1 MDSLTQIVL
10 GAAMGEAVAGR
21 KIGNKAMLWGAVAGT
36 IPDLDVFVG
45 PILGWSAE
53 ASLAFHRGISHSI
66 LFAVLAPLLLALYT
80 WWLYGNEHHKKLPV
94 KVLTGIGGVLF
105 LIFCT
110 GILNFIAYQ
119 INGKL
124 NIIFLILTIGILSGL
139 SYFLINKNVINNQPD
154 VNISFGRWYLLFFL
168 AVLTHPILDSCT
180 GYGTQLFQPFSDM
193 RVAWNNISVADPLY
207 TAPFLVF
214 LFLAS
219 TRKKHN
225 RWRSIFNY
233 AGIIY
238 SLIYMGWTIRNKF
251 IVDRVFRDSLAKKEL
266 KYTRYLTTP
275 TILNNV
281 LWHCIAEGD
290 GEYYDGQYSLL
301 DKKKEVNIQVI
312 KKNDQ
317 YIKYGTDKRI
327 KTIKWFTDDY
337 YNVIKMGG
345 DTIQINDLRYGPYTA
360 GDTEDPNN
368 YIFPFLLVPNS
379 ETGEYTMKDQSGPP
393 EDGTMEDFWNTL
405 ITRVKGI

>member
-45 PILGWSAE
+45 PILGWSE
-53 ASLAFHRGISHSI
+53 EVNLAFHRGISHSI
-66 LFAVLAPLLLALYT
+66 LFAILVPLLLALYT
-80 WWLYGNEHHKKLPV
+80 SWLYGNDYHKQLWF
-94 KVLTGIGGVLF
+94 KVLTAVGGMIF
-105 LIFCT
+105 LVFSASI
-110 GILNFIAYQ
+110 INFIAFQ
-119 INGKL
+119 IKGGL
-124 NIIFLILTIGILSGL
+124 NWLVLTVTILLVVSLAIFLIR
-139 SYFLINKNVINNQPD
+139 KNVIRDQPD
-154 VNISFGRWYLLFFL
+154 VRISFGRWYFLFFL

-207 TAPFLVF
+207 TAPFLIF
-214 LFLAS
+214 LLLAS

-225 RWRSIFNY
+225 VWRSILNY

-238 SLIYMGWTIRNKF
+238 SLIYMGWTIRNKN
-251 IVDRVFRDSLAKKEL
+251 IVNTVFKDSLEKNGL
-266 KYTRYLTTP
+266 TYGRYMTTP
-275 TILNNV
+275 TILNNI

-301 DKKKEVNIQVI
+301 DKKKEVEIQVI
-312 KKNDQ
+312 KKNDH
-317 YIKYGTDKRI
+317 YIKNKKDERI
-327 KTIKWFTDDY
+327 RIIEWFTNDY
-337 YNVIKMGG
+337 YNVLKLNG
-345 DTIQINDLRYGPYTA
+345 DTIQINDLRYGPYTS

-368 YIFPFLLVPNS
+368 YIFPFLLVPDANGAY
-379 ETGEYTMKDQSGPP
+379 EMKDQSGPP
-393 EDGTMEDFWNTL
+393 DDGTMEEFWNVL
-405 ITRVKGI
+405 INRIKGV

>member
-21 KIGNKAMLWGAVAGT
+21 KIGNKAMVWGAVAGT

-45 PILGWSAE
+45 PILGWSPE

-66 LFAVLAPLLLALYT
+66 LFAVLVPLLLAWYT
-80 WWLYGNEHHKKLPV
+80 SWLYGNEHHKKISI
-94 KVLTGIGGVLF
+94 KALTGTGGALF
-105 LIFCT
+105 LLFSA
-110 GILNFIAYQ
+110 GILNFIAFQ
-119 INGKL
+119 IKGGL
-124 NIIFLILTIGILSGL
+124 NIPVLILTIGIVGWLI
-139 SYFLINKNVINNQPD
+139 YFLFKKNVLRNQPD
-154 VNISFGRWYLLFFL
+154 VQMTFGRWYLLFFL

-207 TAPFLVF
+207 TGPFLIF
-214 LFLAS
+214 ILLAS
-219 TRKKHN
+219 TRGKQN
-225 RWRSIFNY
+225 RWRSIFSY

-238 SLIYMGWTIRNKF
+238 SLIYMGWTLRNKY
-251 IVDRVFRDSLAKKEL
+251 IVDGVFRDTLAKKEL
-266 KYTRYLTTP
+266 TYTRYITTP

-312 KKNDQ
+312 KKNEH
-317 YIKYGTDKRI
+317 YIKNKEDKRI
-327 KTIKWFTDDY
+327 KIIEWFTDDY
-337 YNVIKMGG
+337 YNVLKLEG

-368 YIFPFLLVPNS
+368 YIFPFLLYPDA
-379 ETGEYTMKDQSGPP
+379 ETGAYNMQDQSGPP
-393 EDGTMEDFWNTL
+393 EDGTMEEFWNIL
-405 ITRVKGI
+405 ITRIKGI